1 MKGFEKYDGLG
12 LAQLVRKKQVKPE
25 ELLESSIARIERLNP
40 QINAVIT
47 KMYDQARFQIRRG
60 LSQGPFTGVP
70 FLLKDLLAMYE
81 GVPMSFG
88 AKLFKGFKPDH
99 DSELTL
105 RYKDAGLVIL
115 GKTNTPELGIQP
127 TTEPQAFG
135 PTRNPWNLERSAGG
149 SSGGA
154 AAAVA
159 VAMVPMAHGSDG
171 GGSIR
176 IPASC
181 CGVFGMKPTR
191 GRVTLGP
198 DIGDIASGLVV
209 EHALTRSV
217 RDSAY
222 LLEAVMGPSPGD
234 PYCAVPPRRYFRE
247 VIELD
252 PAPLRI
258 AFTAKAPNGAPVHPD
273 CKQALASTVKL
284 LEDLGHHLSEEKI
297 PDLDK
302 SLEEAF
308 FTVWMASTANGIASV
323 ERVTGITLKGD
334 LFEPMTWALAEEGR
348 KRSAVDYLISVR
360 RLQTFSR
367 HFARTFG
374 DFDLWLTPTLAQP
387 PVVIGALDSSKED
400 PLRGFYAGAEFV
412 AFTPLA
418 NATGQPAMSVPLFWG
433 EQGLPIG
440 VQFIARYG
448 EEDTLFQ
455 LAAQLERA
463 RPWAERYPPV
473 F

>member
-1 MKGFEKYDGLG
+1 VKEFEKYDGLG
-12 LAQLVRKKQVKPE
+12 LAQLVRKKEVKPE
-25 ELLESSIARIERLNP
+25 ELLDASIARIERLNP

-47 KMYDQARFQIRRG
+47 KMYDQARDQIRRG
-60 LSQGPFTGVP
+60 LSQGPFKGVP

-81 GVPMSFG
+81 GVPMAFG

-99 DSELTL
+99 DSELTW
-105 RYKDAGLVIL
+105 RYKHAGLVIL

-135 PTRNPWNLERSAGG
+135 PTRNPWNLARSAGG
-149 SSGGA
+149 SSGGS

-159 VAMVPMAHGSDG
+159 TGMVPMAHGSDG

-191 GRVTLGP
+191 GRITMGP
-198 DIGDIASGLVV
+198 DVGDIASGLVV

-234 PYCAVPPRRYFRE
+234 PYSARSPRRYFRE
-247 VIELD
+247 VIESD
-252 PAPLRI
+252 PEPLRI
-258 AFTAKAPNGAPVHPD
+258 AFTTKAPNEVPVHPD
-273 CKQALASTVKL
+273 CKKALASTLKL
-284 LEDLGHHLSEEKI
+284 LEEMGHQVSEEKI

-323 ERVTGITLKGD
+323 ERVTGITLKAE
-334 LFEPMTWALAEEGR
+334 LFEPLTWALAQEGK
-348 KRSAVDYLISVR
+348 KRTAVDYLGAIN
-360 RLQTFSR
+360 RLQVFSR
-367 HFARTFG
+367 IFARTFG
-374 DFDLWLTPTLAQP
+374 EFDLWLTPTLAQP
-387 PVVIGALDSSKED
+387 PVLLGALDSPKED

-412 AFTPLA
+412 AFTPLF
-418 NATGQPAMSVPLFWG
+418 NATGQPAMSVPLYWN

-440 VQFIARYG
+440 VQFIGRYG

-463 RPWAERYPPV
+463 RPWAGRHPPI